1 MAEKKRRTGLGIQT
15 RTGAYGHM
23 LSVNVSEGMANELK
37 AYADET
43 NASSMA
49 AAVRQLLVSGLERY
63 RQAEAK
69 YFRPET
75 GEL

>member
-1 MAEKKRRTGLGIQT
+1 
-15 RTGAYGHM
+15 M
-23 LSVNVSEGMANELK
+23 LSVNVSDQMAIDLQS
-37 AYADET
+37 YAMET
-43 NASSMA
+43 NAASMA
-49 AAVRQLLVSGLERY
+49 AAIRQLLVSGLERY

>member
-1 MAEKKRRTGLGIQT
+1 MARKRTGLGIQT
-15 RTGAYGHM
+15 RTGAYGRM
-23 LSVNVSEGMANELK
+23 LSVNVSDQMAIDLQS
-37 AYADET
+37 YAMET
-43 NASSMA
+43 NATSMA
-49 AAVRQLLVSGLERY
+49 AAIRQLLVSGLERY